1 MSERL
6 VLKDP
11 YDMHIHFREGEML
24 ELVAPLSATTFSGG
38 IIMPNLIPPVD
49 SLDRLG
55 NYIDDINKAI
65 GGRSFHP
72 FMTIFFKKYDRSFLE
87 SVKSKIKAIKLYPA
101 GATTNSDEGLKQIE
115 DAFETLEIMQDM
127 GIPLLVHGET
137 HGFVMDREQEFLEI
151 YKHLATAFPK
161 LMIVMEHITTAG
173 AVELLDKYSNLY
185 ATVTLQ
191 HLCITLDDVIGGL
204 MQPHNFC
211 KPIAKRPKDMHALL
225 EVAISAHHKLSFG
238 SDSAPHPVDKKE
250 AAYCS
255 AGCFT
260 APFALQYL
268 ADIFESNGALDNLQ
282 KFVSDNAV
290 KNYNLQPIGKTV
302 VLQKGNF
309 TIPEKYGNVVP
320 FDAGKKLHWTISEIN
335 Q

>member
-1 MSERL
+1 MIDRI

-24 ELVAPLSATTFSGG
+24 ELVAPLSAETFSGG

-49 SLDRLG
+49 NVVRLD
-55 NYIDDINKAI
+55 NYIAEIDKAVK
-65 GGRSFHP
+65 GYNFTP
-72 FMTIFFKKYDRSFLE
+72 FMTIFFKKYSREFLE
-87 SVKSKIKAIKLYPA
+87 SVKGKIRAIKLYPA
-101 GATTNSDEGLKQIE
+101 GATTNSDEGIKEIE
-115 DAFETLEIMQDM
+115 DAFDTLRIMEEL

-137 HGFVMDREQEFLEI
+137 HGFVMDREQEFLGI
-151 YKHLATAFPK
+151 YDHLASEFPK

-173 AVELLDKYSNLY
+173 AVELLDKHDNLF

-211 KPIAKRPKDMHALL
+211 KPIAKRPEDKSALL
-225 EVAISAHHKLSFG
+225 NAALSAHPKLSFG
-238 SDSAPHPVDKKE
+238 SDSAPHPIDKKE
-250 AAYCS
+250 SAYCS

-260 APFALQYL
+260 SPFALQYL
-268 ADIFESNGALDNLQ
+268 ADIFDSNGKLDNLQ

-290 KNYNLQPIGKTV
+290 LNYKLTLNNKTV
-302 VLQKGNF
+302 TLVRREF
-309 TIPEKYGNVVP
+309 SIPESYGNVVP
-320 FDAGKKLHWTISEIN
+320 FNTGKKLNWTIEEVS
-335 Q
+335 